1 MIIGKSDRRITVQR
15 YTTITNDFGERV
27 QTWANFVT
35 VWAELMKTGERMNE
49 TIISDQDMPVQRVLF
64 KIRSSSESRA
74 IKADDRVI
82 YDSKTY
88 DLLGIAEIGRRDQL
102 VLLCSISGT

>member
-1 MIIGKSDRRITVQR
+1 
-15 YTTITNDFGERV
+15 
-27 QTWANFVT
+27 
-35 VWAELMKTGERMNE
+35 MKTGERMNE
-49 TIISDQDMPVQRVLF
+49 TIISDQDMPVQRVRF